1 MPIALVTAL
10 ISAGGLILGSVIGA
24 ICSWFIS
31 KFSLHEQ
38 KRIQKENLSYQQQCK
53 CQEKYNNANIIR
65 LDFCNAIYQSIR
77 YLQNEEKYQ
86 FYSSIPL
93 YKDYHKVIASLGSEY
108 SLKELSYIYQLYGV
122 LEECSKMVEFYWKG
136 GSLDNIIIRNSY
148 KNVLEKIYG
157 DNYLKILSKNID
169 DISYKELYSDSLMK
183 EGYRKVLKSL
193 DEICNIEDYKK
204 GAVSD

>member
-1 MPIALVTAL
+1 
-10 ISAGGLILGSVIGA
+10 
-24 ICSWFIS
+24 
-31 KFSLHEQ
+31 
-38 KRIQKENLSYQQQCK
+38 
-53 CQEKYNNANIIR
+53 
-65 LDFCNAIYQSIR
+65 
-77 YLQNEEKYQ
+77 
-86 FYSSIPL
+86 
-93 YKDYHKVIASLGSEY
+93 
-108 SLKELSYIYQLYGV
+108 
-122 LEECSKMVEFYWKG
+122 MVEFYWKG

-204 GAVSD
+204 DDG